1 MKNTNEVT
9 KKVVNLYKSEDWFN
23 PYFCG
28 KFEVGKISFYDP
40 AKKEVVF
47 SVRWFGS
54 NNRIPEFRTREILT
68 RNKLNLDGNAFI
80 ITEGT
85 DYFGRD
91 KKKVVYLPITDY
103 DFKMRMFC
111 ELSGYTVYT
120 RLNVKSEEFGIDDN
134 IYIAHTEDSKAKKQY
149 DKLVENI
156 KKAEQAKTDFILKTT
171 KLN

>member
-1 MKNTNEVT
+1 MKNTNNNT
-9 KKVVNLYKSEDWFN
+9 KKVVNLYKSEDWYN

-28 KFEVGKISFYDP
+28 KHEVEKISFYDP
-40 AKKEVVF
+40 AKKQVVF

-54 NNRIPEFRTREILT
+54 NNRIAEFRTREILN
-68 RNKLNLDGNAFI
+68 RNKINFDGNAFA
-80 ITEGT
+80 ITEG
-85 DYFGRD
+85 
-91 KKKVVYLPITDY
+91 KESKKVVYLPITDY

-111 ELSGYTVYT
+111 ELSGYTIYT

-134 IYIAHTEDSKAKKQY
+134 VYINHTEDGKAKKQY

-156 KKAEQAKTDFILKTT
+156 KKAEQEKTDFILKTT